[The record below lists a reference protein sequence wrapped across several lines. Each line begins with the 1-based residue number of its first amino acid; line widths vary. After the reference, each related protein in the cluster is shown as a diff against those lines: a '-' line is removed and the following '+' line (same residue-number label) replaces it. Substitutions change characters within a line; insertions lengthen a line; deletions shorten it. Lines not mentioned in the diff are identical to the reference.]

1 MFVHLGFWTRFCGSI
16 CAGQRAFDAGSRSGG
31 GATRRVRAVC
41 GRFSRLGGASVDVS
55 VTFRKLVKIVIFH
68 RRLSRFFRGVAGRV
82 LFSLPSGIGGCSSL
96 HRHTHNPFLS
106 ITDLGTTPPQHGAGK
121 LKHPPT
127 NRQNKTPQQKQRG

>member
-1 MFVHLGFWTRFCGSI
+1 MFVHPGFWTRFCGSI

-68 RRLSRFFRGVAGRV
+68 RRLSRLFQGCCWASPFRPLQRYRW
-82 LFSLPSGIGGCSSL
+82 LFQ
-96 HRHTHNPFLS
+96 
-106 ITDLGTTPPQHGAGK
+106 PPQ
-121 LKHPPT
+121 T
-127 NRQNKTPQQKQRG
+127 YS